1 MANASGKTQ
10 RFQNWER
17 SGEVRSPAPL
27 LETEV
32 ITE

>member
-1 MANASGKTQ
+1 MANASGKTPQ
-10 RFQNWER
+10 FQNWER
-17 SGEVRSPAPL
+17 SGGVRSPVPL